1 MAIKFSGIPA
11 SVAERARNGGPDAYG
26 NAPES
31 FICESDDLE
40 CRHCGENIGIG
51 ETVLLLSYSPFSRSQ
66 PFAETGPVLL
76 HGKSCDTYNEH
87 ATAQPAITSIATR
100 LVRGYDKDERIVYG
114 TGTHVAADDLE
125 KTCAEMLADTRIQF
139 LHIRSST
146 NNCWQGRVDRT
157 R

>member
-1 MAIKFSGIPA
+1 MTIQFSGIPA
-11 SVAERARNGGPDAYG
+11 SVAEQARNGGPDAYG
-26 NAPES
+26 NTPES

-40 CRHCGENIGIG
+40 CRHCGDNIGLG
-51 ETVLLLSYSPFSRSQ
+51 ETVLLLSYSPFSSTQ

-76 HGKSCDTYNEH
+76 HKKECDTYGHH
-87 ATAQPAITSIATR
+87 ATPQPAITSIPTR

-114 TGTHVAADDLE
+114 TGTHVPAEEL
-125 KTCAEMLADTRIQF
+125 KSTCEELLSDSRIEF

-146 NNCWQGRVDRT
+146 NNCWQGRVDRS